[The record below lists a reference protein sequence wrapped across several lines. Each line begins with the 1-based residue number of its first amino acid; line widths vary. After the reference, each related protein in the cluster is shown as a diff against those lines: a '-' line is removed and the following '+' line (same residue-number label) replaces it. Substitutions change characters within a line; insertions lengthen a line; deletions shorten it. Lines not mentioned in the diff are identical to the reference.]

1 MDIYHLEIMDHYQ
14 HPRCKGVLDDPH
26 FATRHY
32 NPSCGDEVSMQ
43 GICVNNRLAQVA
55 FQAKGCVISQA
66 AASMLCAYASNK
78 TIDEIMHMTKDDML
92 SLVKIP
98 LGPIRLK
105 CALLPLDV
113 LKAGLN
119 EYREK

>member
-14 HPRCKGVLDDPH
+14 HPRHKGILNDPD
-26 FATRHY
+26 FATRQY

-43 GICVNNRLAQVA
+43 GICQDNRLTQVA
-55 FQAKGCVISQA
+55 FCAKGCVISQA
-66 AASMLCAYASNK
+66 AASMLCAYVCNK
-78 TIDEIMHMTKDDML
+78 TIDEIMNLTKDDML
-92 SLVKIP
+92 ALIKIP

-113 LKAGLN
+113 LKAGL
-119 EYREK
+119 EAYGGK

>member
-14 HPRCKGVLDDPH
+14 HPRHKGVLNDPD
-26 FATRHY
+26 FATRQY
-32 NPSCGDEVSMQ
+32 NPSCGDEISMQ
-43 GICVNNRLAQVA
+43 GICQDNRLTHVA
-55 FQAKGCVISQA
+55 FGAKGCVISQA
-66 AASMLCAYASNK
+66 AASMLCAYVCNK
-78 TIDEIMHMTKDDML
+78 TIDQILDLTKDDML

-113 LKAGLN
+113 LKAGLTQ
-119 EYREK
+119 YREK